1 LPCGL
6 ARRHSEGQRGLLG
19 RVLDEVEDLA
29 PERSCPDCRCDW
41 PPRAKVSRTFL
52 RKHPLGKQN
61 QKLTPRAPARTV
73 EDEFGAKRQDRP
85 VCDAYWKGRA
95 LGPSRVNCG
104 FRKLPILGASQL
116 RLKQFA
122 VENAALKARISE
134 LERTPSRIEQLE
146 RVSVLNSSGAFFL

>member
-1 LPCGL
+1 VRAADGDA
-6 ARRHSEGQRGLLG
+6 ARQ
-19 RVLDEVEDLA
+19 EVEDLA
-29 PERSCPDCRCDW
+29 PERSCPDRACDW
-41 PPRAKVSRTFL
+41 PPRAKDSRAGHCVFAKTTQRF
-52 RKHPLGKQN
+52 
-61 QKLTPRAPARTV
+61 TPRAPARTV
-73 EDEFGAKRQDRP
+73 DDEFGAKRQDRP